1 MSINP
6 FNGSN
11 SATYY
16 IEEVTPGVTP
26 LTPAWKLLRNTGGI
40 PALTKETLQS
50 EELDGSREITSI
62 RLGASSASGEFAFEL
77 SYGSQD
83 DLLANA
89 MSNEWVAGEAVV
101 GVEITVLASA
111 KTFTRSLGDFVADGV
126 LVGDL
131 IQFDS
136 LTGNNNKPFIVTDVS
151 ALVVTGA
158 GIKDGVLA
166 DEVNTT
172 TNYETAD
179 KLSTGNL
186 CKTISV
192 LTWLKGKC
200 GTVDK
205 YVLTPGVEFSGFS
218 LSTDV
223 NAMVTGSL
231 PFIGLDQSIADTP
244 PAGSTFGDSTGTRP
258 FADIDSAI
266 MESGTLQ
273 GGFTTFAYT
282 NDNSVSPQFE
292 LGSKMASFIER
303 GTANNTISASAFMF
317 DIDLLTKFV
326 GETVVRFDMVLSHV
340 DGGAMSFSTPQTV
353 LTAVTPELG
362 AGSVTQSVEGTATGN
377 ATSSSLVIQRLVA
390 AV

>member
-1 MSINP
+1 MSVQP
-6 FNGSN
+6 YSGAN

-16 IEEVTPGVTP
+16 IDEVTPGVTP

-62 RLGASSASGEFAFEL
+62 RLGASSASGEFSFEL

-89 MSNEWVAGEAVV
+89 MSNDWVAGIAET
-101 GVEITVLASA
+101 GLSITVLASA
-111 KTFTRSLGDFVADGV
+111 KTFTRAVGSFITDGV
-126 LVGDL
+126 VVGDL
-131 IQFDS
+131 VQFDS
-136 LTGNNNKPFIVTDVS
+136 LTGGNKKPFIVTTVT
-151 ALVVTGA
+151 ALVLEGA
-158 GIKDGVLA
+158 GIKDSVLA
-166 DEVNTT
+166 DEAAAT

-179 KLSTGNL
+179 KLTTGNL

-218 LSTDV
+218 ASTDV

-231 PFIGLDQSIADTP
+231 PFVGLDQTISDTP
-244 PAGSTFGDSTGTRP
+244 PAGSTFGASSGTRP

-282 NDNSVSPQFE
+282 NDNSVSPQYE
-292 LGSKMASFIER
+292 LGSKVAAFIER

-317 DIDLLTKFV
+317 DIDMLTKFIN
-326 GETVVRFDMVLSHV
+326 ETTVRFDLILNHI
-340 DGGAMSFSTPQTV
+340 DGGAMAFSTPQTV

-362 AGSVTQSVEGTATGN
+362 SGSVTQSVEGTAIGN
-377 ATSSSLVIQRLVA
+377 ATSSSLVIQRLVK

>member
-1 MSINP
+1 MSVQP
-6 FNGSN
+6 FSGSN

-16 IEEVTPGVTP
+16 IAESTPGVTP
-26 LTPAWKLLRNTGGI
+26 TTPAWKPLRNTGGI

-62 RLGASSASGEFAFEL
+62 RLGGSSASGEFAFEL

-83 DLLANA
+83 DLIANA
-89 MSNEWVAGEAVV
+89 MSSDWVAGIAETALTVSVV
-101 GVEITVLASA
+101 ATA
-111 KTFTRSLGDFVADGV
+111 KTFTRATGSFITDGV
-126 LVGDL
+126 VVGDL

-136 LTGNNNKPFIVTDVS
+136 LTGGNNKPFIATAVA
-151 ALVVTGA
+151 ALVITGA
-158 GIKDGVLA
+158 GIKDGTLE
-166 DEVNTT
+166 DEAAAT

-179 KLSTGNL
+179 KLTTGNL

-231 PFIGLDQSIADTP
+231 PLVGLDQTISDTP
-244 PAGSTFGDSTGTRP
+244 PTGSTFLAATTSRP
-258 FADIDSAI
+258 FADIDSSI

-282 NDNSVSPQFE
+282 NDNSVSPQYE
-292 LGSKMASFIER
+292 LGSNIAAFIER
-303 GTANNTISASAFMF
+303 GMASNTISASAFMF
-317 DIDLLTKFV
+317 DIDLLTKFIN
-326 GETVVRFDMVLSHV
+326 ETIVRLDLILNHP
-340 DGGAMSFSTPQTV
+340 DGGAMSISTPQTV

-362 AGSVTQSVEGTATGN
+362 SGSVTQSVEGSAIGN
-377 ATSSSLVIQRLVA
+377 ATSSSVVIQRLVA